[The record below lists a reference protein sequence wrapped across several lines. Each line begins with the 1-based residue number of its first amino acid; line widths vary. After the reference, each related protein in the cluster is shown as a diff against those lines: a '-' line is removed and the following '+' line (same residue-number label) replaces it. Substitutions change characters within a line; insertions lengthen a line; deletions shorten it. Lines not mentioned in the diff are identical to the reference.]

1 MKIKHLLWD
10 EAYLCKKNLVLNI
23 YRKAKRLKFKG
34 KAEINLSNSR
44 DYIESILLTGINKKP
59 EL

>member
-23 YRKAKRLKFKG
+23 YMAKRLKFKG
-34 KAEINLSNSR
+34 KAEVNLSNSR